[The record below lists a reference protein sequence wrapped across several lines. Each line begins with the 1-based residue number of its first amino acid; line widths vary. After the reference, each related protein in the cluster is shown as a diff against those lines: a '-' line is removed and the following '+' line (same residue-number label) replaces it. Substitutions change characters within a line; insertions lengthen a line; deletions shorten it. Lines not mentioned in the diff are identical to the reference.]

1 MNVMEEIYVEK
12 GEHFIAINEGSNTL
26 YVSNNRSNSITVIDC
41 LSNKIIGRIEINR
54 PRKMVVNLNNN
65 TLFVISDK
73 TGFRLRGTGA
83 KISVIDILSNKIIR
97 TIGEKEGFS
106 DIGLNEETNI
116 VYATQPKSKL
126 VWAINGHTYNVVDKI
141 KTDEQYYILFV
152 DSITNRIFL
161 GGDIFFKTVFSQIDL
176 SNNKISKIASE
187 EFITIE
193 SLFFSHTHNK
203 LYFHWN
209 VTRNDVPE
217 SSIKQ
222 FDLNSNSFGDEIEFG
237 RCCVYFDSTRN
248 MFYLADYEKRKIEV
262 LDHKLSKINSFQYQN
277 PSIWEK
283 FNDTY
288 EEMMICI
295 HPKTDV
301 IYLVGRWSRNILY
314 AIKE

>member
-1 MNVMEEIYVEK
+1 MEEIHVEK
-12 GEHFIAINEGSNTL
+12 GEHFVAINEGSNTL
-26 YVSNNRSNSITVIDC
+26 YVSNNKSNSITVIDC
-41 LSNKIIGRIEINR
+41 SSHKIIGRIEIKR
-54 PRKMVVNLNNN
+54 PRKLVVNLNNN

-73 TGFRLRGTGA
+73 TDIRLRGTGA
-83 KISVIDILSNKIIR
+83 KISVIDILSNKIIE

-141 KTDEQYYILFV
+141 KTDEKYHVLSV

-161 GGDIFFKTVFSQIDL
+161 GGEIFLKTVFSQIDL
-176 SNNKISKIASE
+176 SNNKISKIGNRR
-187 EFITIE
+187 FITIE

-209 VTRNDVPE
+209 TSGDNVTY
-217 SSIKQ
+217 SSINQ
-222 FDLNSNSFGDEIEFG
+222 IDLNSNSFGDEIEFG

-262 LDHKLSKINSFQYQN
+262 LDHKLSTINSFQYQN
-277 PSIWEK
+277 RSIWEK
-283 FNDTY
+283 LKETY

-301 IYLVGRWSRNILY
+301 IYLIGRWSGNILY